1 MKDLTDGAVFTDRAD
16 FERFVSKMKATLG
29 LSENADRSDVL
40 AEVRRLNKVLA
51 DYEAEQKIVV
61 RAFGYDTWEDLMK
74 SGAAIRAGVIMG
86 MGQ

>member
-1 MKDLTDGAVFTDRAD
+1 MNNLMEVEKLFAD
-16 FERFVSKMKATLG
+16 VKATLG
-29 LSENADRSDVL
+29 LSDDADKAEVI

-51 DYEAEQKIVV
+51 DYEEEQKVVV

-86 MGQ
+86 MGR